1 MRYIVLVCS
10 EDLGGILCP
19 ILLIYQEILLL
30 QLLLNEFCF
39 LKKLEFT
46 LWRAEQP
53 LQGMELLE
61 KEEEKVEK
69 HKGKLLRRNPKIKVS
84 INSIFKTIQI
94 ISSRKTFFR
103 QRISES
109 SCLWKEIVD
118 IDILITSK
126 SDDRK
131 IMQPTRITSG
141 PPTKM
146 RMEPVQPVQR
156 IIYQNNILIE
166 KT

>member
-1 MRYIVLVCS
+1 M
-10 EDLGGILCP
+10 
-19 ILLIYQEILLL
+19 
-30 QLLLNEFCF
+30 
-39 LKKLEFT
+39 
-46 LWRAEQP
+46 
-53 LQGMELLE
+53 
-61 KEEEKVEK
+61 
-69 HKGKLLRRNPKIKVS
+69 
-84 INSIFKTIQI
+84 
-94 ISSRKTFFR
+94 
-103 QRISES
+103 
-109 SCLWKEIVD
+109 WKEIVD

-126 SDDRK
+126 SDDRE